1 MFSTHLNQ
9 PALQRWKEHSR
20 PHYGGM
26 RMRLTFS
33 LLYILLYNSTSYGT
47 AQQNG
52 LTDICTRD
60 LTLSHITCKQYRSH
74 HVTWRRQL
82 IRVSRFVMTNTN
94 IVIELFLRFRLYRIH
109 EPNNHNL
116 CYQSKSAGSNW
127 AIMERILRT
136 RRLYQYVIFYIP

>member
-82 IRVSRFVMTNTN
+82 IRVSRFVMTIISGLGYFKPLTYSIKTN
-94 IVIELFLRFRLYRIH
+94 SLY
-109 EPNNHNL
+109 L
-116 CYQSKSAGSNW
+116 
-127 AIMERILRT
+127 
-136 RRLYQYVIFYIP
+136 YIPFLPVINWSIIFHSNRVLYYFIDKRL